1 MIFNHSHL
9 PHSKTD
15 SRPLYQ
21 QINISSTDSSP
32 TIVTMA
38 SRNTG
43 HTSPPPPAISSPSKT
58 AEVDPSLD
66 LLGFE
71 IDVVSAVEVTGR
83 LVITDRCCQDL
94 HHSHPPHSTTGSP
107 LISISINCS
116 KNRIPNHF
124 PMASRNLGSPSPP
137 SPAVP
142 STSKTAELDLPLG
155 VLGFEIDVVSAVEIT
170 GHLRVTDHCCQVL
183 HGGVSALISEGLASI
198 GAHVASGF
206 RRIAGIHL
214 SVDHLRSAAVGD
226 LVFARAAP
234 VHRGRTIQVWEV
246 LIWKMNQSTMEKEA
260 LITSSKVTFISNLPI
275 PENAKNA
282 DVALRKYAKL

>member
-1 MIFNHSHL
+1 
-9 PHSKTD
+9 
-15 SRPLYQ
+15 
-21 QINISSTDSSP
+21 
-32 TIVTMA
+32 MA
-38 SRNTG
+38 SINSG
-43 HTSPPPPAISSPSKT
+43 HPSPPPPAISSPSKT

-83 LVITDRCCQDL
+83 LVITDRCCQ
-94 HHSHPPHSTTGSP
+94 PF
-107 LISISINCS
+107 
-116 KNRIPNHF
+116 K
-124 PMASRNLGSPSPP
+124 
-137 SPAVP
+137 
-142 STSKTAELDLPLG
+142 
-155 VLGFEIDVVSAVEIT
+155 
-170 GHLRVTDHCCQVL
+170 VL

-234 VHRGRTIQVWEV
+234 VHKGRTIQVWEV

-260 LITSSKVTFISNLPI
+260 LITSSKVTILSNLPI
-275 PENAKNA
+275 PQNAKDA